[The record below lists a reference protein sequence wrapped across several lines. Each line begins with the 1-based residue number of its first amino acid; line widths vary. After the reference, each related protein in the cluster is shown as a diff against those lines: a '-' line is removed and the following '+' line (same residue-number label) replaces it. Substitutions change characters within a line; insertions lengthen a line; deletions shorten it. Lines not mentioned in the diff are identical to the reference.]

1 MKCFFRAK
9 TSSARRVCA
18 CKNMWDTR
26 WYIWCCHCTYVY
38 VIVCV
43 RVCVCFLC
51 VLDNH
56 SICVHCVF
64 ICVWL
69 WLSPICWPI
78 LSNSSNMSKR
88 LSLLL
93 LSLLTNKTMACPLYL
108 EIEEVWKYSHCVFDF
123 FVSLYQSLSKKIDT
137 QEIRIY
143 LRVSG

>member
-1 MKCFFRAK
+1 MIIFSL
-9 TSSARRVCA
+9 TS
-18 CKNMWDTR
+18 
-26 WYIWCCHCTYVY
+26 
-38 VIVCV
+38 VCV
-43 RVCVCFLC
+43 RVIICEIPVDIFGVVTVHMYMSLCVCVCFLC

-56 SICVHCVF
+56 SVCVHCVF

-123 FVSLYQSLSKKIDT
+123 FVSLYQSLSKKKLT
-137 QEIRIY
+137 
-143 LRVSG
+143 LRRSESI